1 MSDRSA
7 THATFVIDRNYDAA
21 PARVFAAWAD
31 PKAKGRWFGP
41 PGGQEPSSTSAR
53 AAASTS
59 AAAGGGA
66 VYSYDALY
74 EDIVE
79 DERIVYTYKMH
90 RDDVRISVSV
100 STVEL
105 LADGR
110 RDAPALHRAVRVPR
124 RPGHAGGC
132 ASTGPGRC
140 STNSAR
146 RSRRGPR
153 RHERGRRRAPARPQA
168 TPHEPERGAADGAS
182 ERSRRMA
189 LYVLCV
195 GMLMIVLDVTIVNV
209 ALPSIQED
217 LHFSTSSLAWVVNAY
232 LIAFGGLLLL
242 AGRLGDLIG
251 RRRMFLAGIVL
262 FTSASL
268 LCGAAQA
275 AWWLVAARFVQGV
288 GGAMTSAV
296 ILGMIVTMFGDARE
310 QAKAIGV
317 FAFVAS
323 AGGSVG
329 LLAGGVLTQSI
340 NWHWIFFVNLPIG
353 IATALAARRLVP
365 DEPGIGLDEGADVP
379 GAVLI
384 TSALMLGVYT
394 IVGPAAKHGW
404 GSGSTLLFG
413 AGSIA
418 LLVAFLARETRAASP
433 LMPLRIFRS
442 RPVAAANA
450 IQILSVAGMF
460 GMFFLGALYLRRVLG
475 YDALEI
481 GLAFL
486 PVTIAMGTLSIR
498 YSERIFMALGAR
510 RALLAGLTLR
520 ARGPRRVRARAGARR
535 LCDAGRAL
543 DAAAGPRCGHRVPG
557 ADEPRDVGR
566 DASRTPVWHRAS

>member
-1 MSDRSA
+1 MS
-7 THATFVIDRNYDAA
+7 
-21 PARVFAAWAD
+21 
-31 PKAKGRWFGP
+31 
-41 PGGQEPSSTSAR
+41 
-53 AAASTS
+53 
-59 AAAGGGA
+59 AG
-66 VYSYDALY
+66 
-74 EDIVE
+74 
-79 DERIVYTYKMH
+79 
-90 RDDVRISVSV
+90 
-100 STVEL
+100 TVTT
-105 LADGR
+105 
-110 RDAPALHRAVRVPR
+110 P
-124 RPGHAGGC
+124 
-132 ASTGPGRC
+132 
-140 STNSAR
+140 
-146 RSRRGPR
+146 
-153 RHERGRRRAPARPQA
+153 A
-168 TPHEPERGAADGAS
+168 TPPTLGPDAIEGGS
-182 ERSRRMA
+182 ERSRRLA

-242 AGRLGDLIG
+242 AGRLGDLLG
-251 RRRMFLAGIVL
+251 RRRVFLAGLAL

-268 LCGAAQA
+268 LCGVAPT
-275 AWWLVAARFVQGV
+275 AWWLVAARFIQGV

-296 ILGMIVTMFGDARE
+296 ILGMIVTMFPDARE

-353 IATALAARRLVP
+353 IATALAARRLVA
-365 DEPGIGLDEGADVP
+365 DEQGIGLREGADVP

-394 IVGPAAKHGW
+394 IVGPAAKQGW
-404 GSGSTLLFG
+404 GSTSTLLLG

-418 LLVAFLARETRAASP
+418 LLVAFLARETRAARP

-475 YDALEI
+475 YDALQI

-510 RALLAGLTLR
+510 RALLAGLTLVLAGLAVFALAPVHADYATQVAPSMLLLGLGAGTAFPALMNLAMSGATPKDAGLASGLVNTTAQVGGALGLAVLATLSTSRSNALIASGRPTASALTSGYHLAFWVAAALVGVALVVVLAAVEPGR
-520 ARGPRRVRARAGARR
+520 ATAGADGEAHTQHEP
-535 LCDAGRAL
+535 DANGSRA
-543 DAAAGPRCGHRVPG
+543 AEG
-557 ADEPRDVGR
+557 AN
-566 DASRTPVWHRAS
+566 A

>member
-1 MSDRSA
+1 MSASADTPDRMQTTPHALVPGAPLDGVSDR
-7 THATFVIDRNYDAA
+7 
-21 PARVFAAWAD
+21 ARW
-31 PKAKGRWFGP
+31 
-41 PGGQEPSSTSAR
+41 
-53 AAASTS
+53 
-59 AAAGGGA
+59 
-66 VYSYDALY
+66 L
-74 EDIVE
+74 
-79 DERIVYTYKMH
+79 
-90 RDDVRISVSV
+90 
-100 STVEL
+100 
-105 LADGR
+105 
-110 RDAPALHRAVRVPR
+110 
-124 RPGHAGGC
+124 
-132 ASTGPGRC
+132 
-140 STNSAR
+140 
-146 RSRRGPR
+146 
-153 RHERGRRRAPARPQA
+153 
-168 TPHEPERGAADGAS
+168 
-182 ERSRRMA
+182 A

-251 RRRMFLAGIVL
+251 RRRVFLAGVAL
-262 FTSASL
+262 FTSASV
-268 LCGAAQA
+268 LCGVAQA

-296 ILGMIVTMFGDARE
+296 ILGMIVTMFRDARE

-353 IATALAARRLVP
+353 IATALAARRLVA
-365 DEPGIGLDEGADVP
+365 DEPGLGLREGADVP
-379 GAVLI
+379 GALLI
-384 TSALMLGVYT
+384 TSALMLGVYA
-394 IVGPAAKHGW
+394 IVGPAAQQGW
-404 GSGSTLLFG
+404 GSASTLLLG

-418 LLVAFLARETRAASP
+418 LLAVFLVRETHAASP

-475 YDALEI
+475 YDALQI

-510 RALLAGLTLR
+510 RALLVGLTL
-520 ARGPRRVRARAGARR
+520 VLAGLVVFA
-535 LCDAGRAL
+535 LAPVHSDYATQVAPSMLLLGLGAGTAFPALMNLAMSGATPQDAGLASGLVNTTAQVGGAL
-543 DAAAGPRCGHRVPG
+543 GLALLATLSTSRSNALKASGHSMASALTSGYHLAFWVAAALVGCALGVVLAAVEPG
-557 ADEPRDVGR
+557 RATACIHDEAHAQHNAHAQGSSS
-566 DASRTPVWHRAS
+566 AEGAGT